1 MAGCNYA
8 EPIQASE
15 AHLLRALALGN
26 ANAHCKGY
34 LAFQTPKY
42 IASGIYC

>member
-1 MAGCNYA
+1 MAGYNYA

-26 ANAHCKGY
+26 ANAKSKGN
-34 LAFQTPKY
+34 LAF
-42 IASGIYC
+42 